1 MVNDDDNKMY
11 IIDDHVDSTWYG
23 SKTYHNEVKWE
34 RRDMNVFTH
43 TIEADRPISVEF
55 IGDTAGQ
62 INVDSNKGVVLRG
75 AILNPSG
82 TTTITAGTSITQ
94 ESDEARVTGRRIVLT
109 AGTGIGSGTP
119 IATDVSDGAGASLK
133 AVTDSGVVRIKEIV
147 GDLPVDEIT
156 STHDIFGSGG
166 AVSVDARGAI
176 LAADG
181 YTGLVEGGV
190 STWMYCR

>member
-1 MVNDDDNKMY
+1 
-11 IIDDHVDSTWYG
+11 
-23 SKTYHNEVKWE
+23 
-34 RRDMNVFTH
+34 
-43 TIEADRPISVEF
+43 
-55 IGDTAGQ
+55 
-62 INVDSNKGVVLRG
+62 
-75 AILNPSG
+75 NPSH
-82 TTTITAGTSITQ
+82 TPTSTAGTAITQ

-119 IATDVSDGAGASLK
+119 IATDVSDGAGASLE
-133 AVTDSGVVRIKEIV
+133 AVTDSGVGRIKEID

-181 YTGLVEGGV
+181 YTGLVEGGAISLEAETGGIGTAAHYLQIDAGV
-190 STWMYCR
+190 FAADKLNVEAHDHTYLEEPHGNLLINCIGSSGDVHV